1 MRKIFVL
8 AFLALGLS
16 VMAQHVTPL
25 NIELAEVKIDSLRA
39 LYFSE
44 PTMYR
49 AALDVVARNL
59 DQNEDQLKAARA
71 ELKDEQTHA
80 KEMDGAL
87 NLDNELVMKALR
99 HTLDKEDQPIDDNT
113 FREAMNYILYIQ
125 QTEMMRRDNQNEAK
139 INGMQEAYFAQLV
152 KEHPN
157 VKKHESGFYYEEV
170 KAGTGRKAVFG
181 DRISFDYRS
190 FLMFSGEP
198 YDQTYGKRDPITH
211 VVGRPM
217 FQGLID
223 GMQLM
228 NAGSIYR
235 FYFPYQLAFSP
246 QGSGDIPGYTPF
258 IYEVELHK
266 IFKD

>member
-1 MRKIFVL
+1 MKRFALYLSTITL
-8 AFLALGLS
+8 LGLLT
-16 VMAQHVTPL
+16 ACNHK
-25 NIELAEVKIDSLRA
+25 AEVLQLSTRNDTLSWAMGENIGLSL
-39 LYFSE
+39 
-44 PTMYR
+44 
-49 AALDVVARNL
+49 
-59 DQNEDQLKAARA
+59 Q
-71 ELKDEQTHA
+71 
-80 KEMDGAL
+80 EMGGAL

-235 FYFPYQLAFSP
+235 FYFPYQLAFGP